1 MTTNTNR
8 NEAIKTFRISGQFN
22 SSRWERISGL
32 IVGTSLSL
40 AFALVG
46 AILGMAV
53 QT

>member
-1 MTTNTNR
+1 MTTNTN
-8 NEAIKTFRISGQFN
+8 ESKTIKISGQFN
-22 SSRWERISGL
+22 SSRWERASSL